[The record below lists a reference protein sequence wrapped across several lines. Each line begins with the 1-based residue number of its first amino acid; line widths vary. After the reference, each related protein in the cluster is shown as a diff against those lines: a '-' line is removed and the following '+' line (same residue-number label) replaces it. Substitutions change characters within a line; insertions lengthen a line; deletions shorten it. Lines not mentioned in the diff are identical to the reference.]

1 MKILYLD
8 CGMGAAG
15 DMLSAALLELIPDQD
30 RFIEDVNKI
39 GIPGVCIETEKTEKC
54 GIKGTHVHVKVNGCE
69 EVSKDPDDE
78 EHDST
83 LNADSHDEH
92 HGEDDHNHEHS
103 DDDHHHSHRHMH
115 DTEET
120 VKHLD
125 ISDKVK
131 ADVIN
136 VYKIIAA
143 AESSVHGM
151 PVSEIHFHEV
161 GAKDAIADITMVCM
175 LMDMISPE
183 KVIVSPIHVGSG
195 HVHCAHGVL
204 PVPAPATA
212 LILKDVPIYGGE
224 IKGELCTPTG
234 AALLKYFADEFGDMP
249 VMKSS
254 AIGYGL
260 GQKDFERAN
269 LVRSILGEADAH
281 SENKI
286 VELSCNV
293 DDMTAEKIGFAM
305 ERFYE
310 AGAVEVYT
318 IPVGMKKSRPGQ
330 LITVMC
336 HEADRE
342 KMIRAVFKYTSTIG
356 IRENISKRY
365 TLDRQMTDED
375 TPVGKIRKKIS
386 TGYGITREKY
396 EYEDIAKAAVERGTS
411 ISEIERIIEGR
422 EQ

>member
-83 LNADSHDEH
+83 LNADSHD
-92 HGEDDHNHEHS
+92 
-103 DDDHHHSHRHMH
+103 DHHHSHRHMH
-115 DTEET
+115 DIEET

-151 PVSEIHFHEV
+151 PVSEVHFHEI
-161 GAKDAIADITMVCM
+161 GAMDAIADITMVCM

-249 VMKSS
+249 VMRSS

-336 HEADRE
+336 HGADRE

-411 ISEIERIIEGR
+411 IFEIERIIEGR

>member
-69 EVSKDPDDE
+69 EISKDPDDE
-78 EHDST
+78 EHDIT
-83 LNADSHDEH
+83 LNADSNDER

-115 DTEET
+115 DIEET

-143 AESSVHGM
+143 AESSVHGV

-183 KVIVSPIHVGSG
+183 KVISSPIHVGSG
-195 HVHCAHGVL
+195 HVHCVHGAL

-249 VMKSS
+249 VMNSS

>member
-83 LNADSHDEH
+83 LNADSHD
-92 HGEDDHNHEHS
+92 
-103 DDDHHHSHRHMH
+103 DHHHSHRHMH
-115 DTEET
+115 DIEET

-143 AESSVHGM
+143 AESSVHGV

-249 VMKSS
+249 VMRSS

-281 SENKI
+281 SENTI

-342 KMIRAVFKYTSTIG
+342 KMIRAVF
-356 IRENISKRY
+356 
-365 TLDRQMTDED
+365 
-375 TPVGKIRKKIS
+375 
-386 TGYGITREKY
+386 
-396 EYEDIAKAAVERGTS
+396 
-411 ISEIERIIEGR
+411 
-422 EQ
+422 

>member
-69 EVSKDPDDE
+69 EISKDSDDE
-78 EHDST
+78 EHDIT
-83 LNADSHDEH
+83 LNADSNDER

-115 DTEET
+115 DIEET

-183 KVIVSPIHVGSG
+183 KVISSPIHVGSG
-195 HVHCAHGVL
+195 HVHCVHGAL

-249 VMKSS
+249 VMRSS

>member
-83 LNADSHDEH
+83 LNADSHD
-92 HGEDDHNHEHS
+92 
-103 DDDHHHSHRHMH
+103 DHHHSHRHMH
-115 DTEET
+115 DIEET

-151 PVSEIHFHEV
+151 PVSEVHFHEI
-161 GAKDAIADITMVCM
+161 GAMDAIADITMVCM

-249 VMKSS
+249 VMRSS

>member
-15 DMLSAALLELIPDQD
+15 DMLSAALLELIPDQG

-69 EVSKDPDDE
+69 EISKDSDDE
-78 EHDST
+78 EHDIT
-83 LNADSHDEH
+83 LNADSNDER

-115 DTEET
+115 DIEET

-143 AESSVHGM
+143 AESSVHGV

-183 KVIVSPIHVGSG
+183 KVISSPIHVGSG

-249 VMKSS
+249 VMRSS

-281 SENKI
+281 SENTI

>member
-83 LNADSHDEH
+83 LNADSHD
-92 HGEDDHNHEHS
+92 
-103 DDDHHHSHRHMH
+103 DHHHSHRHMH
-115 DTEET
+115 DIEET

-151 PVSEIHFHEV
+151 PVSEVHFHEI
-161 GAKDAIADITMVCM
+161 GAMDAIADITMVCM

-183 KVIVSPIHVGSG
+183 KVISSPIHVGSG
-195 HVHCAHGVL
+195 HVHCVHGAL

>member
-54 GIKGTHVHVKVNGCE
+54 GIKGAHVHVKVNGCE

-83 LNADSHDEH
+83 LNADSHD
-92 HGEDDHNHEHS
+92 
-103 DDDHHHSHRHMH
+103 DHHHSHRHMH
-115 DTEET
+115 DIEET

-143 AESSVHGM
+143 AESSVHGV

-183 KVIVSPIHVGSG
+183 KVISSPIHVGSG
-195 HVHCAHGVL
+195 HVHCVHGAL

>member
-69 EVSKDPDDE
+69 EISKDSDDE
-78 EHDST
+78 EHDIT
-83 LNADSHDEH
+83 LNADSNDER

-115 DTEET
+115 DIEET

-143 AESSVHGM
+143 AESSVHGV

-183 KVIVSPIHVGSG
+183 KVISSPIHVGSG

-249 VMKSS
+249 VMRSS

-281 SENKI
+281 SENTI

>member
-69 EVSKDPDDE
+69 EISKDSDDE
-78 EHDST
+78 EHDIT
-83 LNADSHDEH
+83 LNADSNDER

-115 DTEET
+115 DIEET

-151 PVSEIHFHEV
+151 PVSEVHFHEI
-161 GAKDAIADITMVCM
+161 GAMDAIADITMVCM

-249 VMKSS
+249 VMRSS

>member
-83 LNADSHDEH
+83 LNADSHD
-92 HGEDDHNHEHS
+92 
-103 DDDHHHSHRHMH
+103 DHHHSHRHMH
-115 DTEET
+115 DIEEI

-151 PVSEIHFHEV
+151 PVSEVHFHEI
-161 GAKDAIADITMVCM
+161 GAMDAIADITMVCM

-249 VMKSS
+249 VMRSS

-318 IPVGMKKSRPGQ
+318 ISVGMKKSRLGQ

>member
-83 LNADSHDEH
+83 LNADSHD
-92 HGEDDHNHEHS
+92 
-103 DDDHHHSHRHMH
+103 DHHHSHRHMH
-115 DTEET
+115 DIEET

-143 AESSVHGM
+143 AESSVHGV

-183 KVIVSPIHVGSG
+183 KVISSPIHVGSG

-249 VMKSS
+249 VMRSS

>member
-83 LNADSHDEH
+83 LNADSHD
-92 HGEDDHNHEHS
+92 D
-103 DDDHHHSHRHMH
+103 HHSHRHMH
-115 DTEET
+115 DIEET

-151 PVSEIHFHEV
+151 PVSEVHFHEI
-161 GAKDAIADITMVCM
+161 GAMDAIADITMVCM

-249 VMKSS
+249 VMRSS

-336 HEADRE
+336 HGADRE

-411 ISEIERIIEGR
+411 IFEIERIIEGR

>member
-54 GIKGTHVHVKVNGCE
+54 GIKGTHIHAKVNGCE
-69 EVSKDPDDE
+69 EVSQD
-78 EHDST
+78 HC
-83 LNADSHDEH
+83 
-92 HGEDDHNHEHS
+92 EDDHDREH
-103 DDDHHHSHRHMH
+103 DDEDHDQDDHDHDHRNMR
-115 DTEET
+115 DIEEI
-120 VKHLD
+120 VEHLNVPTKVRTD
-125 ISDKVK
+125 I
-131 ADVIN
+131 IN

-143 AESSVHGM
+143 AESSVHGV

-161 GAKDAIADITMVCM
+161 GAMDAIADIAMVCM

-183 KVIVSPIHVGSG
+183 KVISSPIHVGSG

-249 VMKSS
+249 VMRSS

-281 SENKI
+281 SENTI

-310 AGAVEVYT
+310 AGAVDVYT

-342 KMIRAVFKYTSTIG
+342 KMICAVFKYTSTIG

-365 TLDRQMTDED
+365 ILDRQMIDED
-375 TPVGKIRKKIS
+375 TPVGKIRKKAS

-422 EQ
+422 QQ

>member
-83 LNADSHDEH
+83 LNADSHD
-92 HGEDDHNHEHS
+92 
-103 DDDHHHSHRHMH
+103 DHHHSHRHMH
-115 DTEET
+115 DIEET

-183 KVIVSPIHVGSG
+183 KVISSPIHVGSG
-195 HVHCAHGVL
+195 HVHCVHGAL

-249 VMKSS
+249 VMRSS

>member
-69 EVSKDPDDE
+69 EISKDSDDE

-83 LNADSHDEH
+83 LNADSHD
-92 HGEDDHNHEHS
+92 
-103 DDDHHHSHRHMH
+103 DHHHSHRHMH
-115 DTEET
+115 DIEET

-136 VYKIIAA
+136 VNKIIAA
-143 AESSVHGM
+143 AESSVHGV

-183 KVIVSPIHVGSG
+183 KVISSPIHVGSG
-195 HVHCAHGVL
+195 HVHCVHGAL

-249 VMKSS
+249 VMRSS

-281 SENKI
+281 SENTI

>member
-1 MKILYLD
+1 
-8 CGMGAAG
+8 
-15 DMLSAALLELIPDQD
+15 
-30 RFIEDVNKI
+30 
-39 GIPGVCIETEKTEKC
+39 
-54 GIKGTHVHVKVNGCE
+54 
-69 EVSKDPDDE
+69 
-78 EHDST
+78 
-83 LNADSHDEH
+83 
-92 HGEDDHNHEHS
+92 
-103 DDDHHHSHRHMH
+103 MH
-115 DTEET
+115 DIEET

-131 ADVIN
+131 ADVIS

-143 AESSVHGM
+143 AESSVHGV

-175 LMDMISPE
+175 LMDMISPG
-183 KVIVSPIHVGSG
+183 KVISSPIHVGSG

-249 VMKSS
+249 VMRSS

-281 SENKI
+281 SENTI

-330 LITVMC
+330 LMTVMC

-365 TLDRQMTDED
+365 TLDRQMIDED
-375 TPVGKIRKKIS
+375 TPIGKIRKKIS

>member
-83 LNADSHDEH
+83 LNADSHD
-92 HGEDDHNHEHS
+92 
-103 DDDHHHSHRHMH
+103 DHHHSHRHMH
-115 DTEET
+115 DIEET

-143 AESSVHGM
+143 AESSVHGV

-183 KVIVSPIHVGSG
+183 KVISSPIHVGSG
-195 HVHCAHGVL
+195 HVHCVHGAL

-249 VMKSS
+249 VMRSS

>member
-69 EVSKDPDDE
+69 EISKDSDDE
-78 EHDST
+78 EHDIT
-83 LNADSHDEH
+83 LNADSNDER

-115 DTEET
+115 DIEET

-143 AESSVHGM
+143 AESSVHGV

-183 KVIVSPIHVGSG
+183 KVISSPIHVGSG
-195 HVHCAHGVL
+195 HVHCVHGAL

-281 SENKI
+281 SENTI

-365 TLDRQMTDED
+365 TLDRQMIDED

>member
-83 LNADSHDEH
+83 LNADSHD
-92 HGEDDHNHEHS
+92 
-103 DDDHHHSHRHMH
+103 DHHHSHRHMH
-115 DTEET
+115 DIEET

-249 VMKSS
+249 VMRSS

-365 TLDRQMTDED
+365 TLDRQMIDED